1 MNKQAPCKIFDNP
14 QFLTLNS
21 IQLLKQ
27 FTSHLSLQKHAILS
41 QKNIILCKVDT
52 RAKKPQ
58 NLVIFLNVN
67 IENKLFVK
75 KMHTQQST
83 EVARTNFRF
92 FFRLRFCAVGAST
105 QVRLKTNFAQ
115 IFYAFF
121 YLPLSHSYTF
131 SIPLFVSL

>member
-1 MNKQAPCKIFDNP
+1 MNKQSPCKIFDNP

-58 NLVIFLNVN
+58 NLVFFVNVN

-75 KMHTQQST
+75 KMHST
-83 EVARTNFRF
+83 ARR
-92 FFRLRFCAVGAST
+92 
-105 QVRLKTNFAQ
+105 
-115 IFYAFF
+115 
-121 YLPLSHSYTF
+121 
-131 SIPLFVSL
+131 